1 MKDLP
6 EARKT
11 IADILER
18 RDSDRSVEFWR
29 SDIMRMTDG
38 KSRAD

>member
-1 MKDLP
+1 MDLH

-18 RDSDRSVEFWR
+18 GGGDRSVESWR
-29 SDIMRMTDG
+29 SDIMRMTDMML
-38 KSRAD
+38 